1 MTDDSLAAFV
11 DHYATL
17 AVEFDADRD
26 TIRRA
31 FRRRLLEAH
40 PDKSAEPTDGLD
52 LALVMR
58 AWEILGDPDLRDSY
72 DRIWRLH
79 SGEDLLDEASRLPH
93 VTESDRPQNRARSI
107 LFLLLEDRADEALER
122 LRTLGEAAPGF
133 LREHLDSDE
142 FIDSA
147 FLIAELFEARK
158 SWVESLQWL
167 EHLLRAEAGR
177 RRHRPCYPQA
187 LDQARRLLIRRTVQD
202 LEPRAALEY
211 LRRAEALGLDRH
223 QQFEVARRRA
233 ECYLEMDMRVEARRY
248 LDDAMM
254 LAPKGKGLRRLQDEL
269 IRPALPP
276 EGGEVGNESGD

>member
-158 SWVESLQWL
+158 SWV
-167 EHLLRAEAGR
+167 
-177 RRHRPCYPQA
+177 C
-187 LDQARRLLIRRTVQD
+187 
-202 LEPRAALEY
+202 RAADSGAQF
-211 LRRAEALGLDRH
+211 RRSCHWGQSVR
-223 QQFEVARRRA
+223 
-233 ECYLEMDMRVEARRY
+233 
-248 LDDAMM
+248 
-254 LAPKGKGLRRLQDEL
+254 LRRLRN
-269 IRPALPP
+269 RPGRRSGCGACRALQ
-276 EGGEVGNESGD
+276 GHCCG